1 MNHHLTIMKSMTEE
15 NLKDF
20 ITCPYKFYYE
30 YIEKKKRPLD
40 WRQMVQHV
48 INQVVYSYFQLPIE
62 QRHSAKVLDLVE
74 QYWGKLRPQIFES
87 RIQYYTVT
95 AKITDYLMQNLTTET
110 DTAAP
115 PLFLYEKFQTHIDEL
130 DVDLSLTFDVA
141 EWSSSSFVV
150 KKYLVEANAEM
161 LKLYFYLTIVFSEKV
176 FQRIPKRIEVVTLLD
191 GKKHLFYPTPENINE
206 GISYLQLMKH
216 LLGESSRFNGV
227 YNEEECPTCPF
238 QKVCNREMQKGTQTK
253 YLS

>member
-1 MNHHLTIMKSMTEE
+1 
-15 NLKDF
+15 
-20 ITCPYKFYYE
+20 
-30 YIEKKKRPLD
+30 
-40 WRQMVQHV
+40 MVQHV
-48 INQVVYSYFQLPIE
+48 VNQVVYSYFQLPIE
-62 QRHSAKVLDLVE
+62 QRHSAKVLSLIDR
-74 QYWGKLRPQIFES
+74 YWSKLRPQIFES
-87 RIQYYTVT
+87 RIQYYTVA

-110 DTAAP
+110 DTAP
-115 PLFLYEKFQTHIDEL
+115 PLLLFEKFNTHIDEL

-176 FQRIPKRIEVVTLLD
+176 FQKIPKRIEVVTLLD
-191 GKKHLFYPTPENINE
+191 EKKHFFYPTPENINE

-216 LLGESSRFNGV
+216 LLGESSHFNGV
-227 YNEEECPTCPF
+227 YNVEECPTCPF
-238 QKVCNREMQKGTQTK
+238 QNVCNRETQKGTQNK